1 MDKKEEFIQKL
12 DAQLREWSA
21 RIDELKV
28 KSDKT
33 KADIKIKYASLFE
46 ALDEKREL
54 AQNKLEELKKASG
67 PAWEEVK
74 RGAENA
80 WHELKT
86 SIDSAMTKFRE
97 H

>member
-1 MDKKEEFIQKL
+1 MDKKEEYIRKL

-46 ALDEKREL
+46 TLDEKKEF
-54 AQNKLEELKKASG
+54 AQNKIKELKEASG

-74 RGAENA
+74 RGAEKA
-80 WHELKT
+80 WQELKT
-86 SIDSAMTKFRE
+86 SIDNAITKFRE